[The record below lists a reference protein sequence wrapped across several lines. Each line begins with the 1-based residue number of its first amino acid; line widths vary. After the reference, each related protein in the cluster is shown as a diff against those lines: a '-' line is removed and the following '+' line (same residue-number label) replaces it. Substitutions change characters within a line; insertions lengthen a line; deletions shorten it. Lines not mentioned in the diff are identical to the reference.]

1 MSRAALWR
9 QLWLAL
15 ACALPIGE
23 AAAQPAESSMPG
35 LIVPERVAAPDAG
48 TVPVAIGQAADPWEG
63 FNRAMFAFNE
73 EVDAGLLFPLASAY
87 VGLVP
92 ELVRLG
98 VTNFFNNLQD
108 AWSAV
113 NNLLQGKP
121 DRSTVMTL
129 RFAWNSV
136 FGVAGILDL
145 ATELGLERTPEDFGQ
160 TLGVWG
166 MAPGNYL
173 VLPFFGPSTVRDT
186 IGLPLDLA
194 ASPIWAVNDAAFRPW
209 TTALRTLDIR
219 AQLLGASRL
228 LDDIALDRYSF
239 VRNAFLARRMNLVFD
254 GNPPDDYEF
263 EPPAPAPQPAPA
275 SEPASEPAPT
285 RP

>member
-1 MSRAALWR
+1 MTAPRGWHR
-9 QLWLAL
+9 WAL
-15 ACALPIGE
+15 ARVLPVLLVLCGGA
-23 AAAQPAESSMPG
+23 AAAQPAESVVMPG
-35 LIVPERVAAPDAG
+35 LIVPERVAAPGAGVMADA
-48 TVPVAIGQAADPWEG
+48 AGQAADPWEG

-73 EVDAGLLFPLASAY
+73 VIDADLLLPLTSAY

-92 ELVRLG
+92 ELARMG

-121 DRSTVMTL
+121 EQSTVMAL
-129 RFAWNSV
+129 RFAWNST
-136 FGVAGILDL
+136 FGLAGVLDM

-166 MAPGNYL
+166 MGPGNYL

-194 ASPIWAVNDAAFRPW
+194 ASPIWAVNDASFRPW

-219 AQLLGASRL
+219 SQLLGATQL
-228 LDDIALDRYSF
+228 LDNIALDKYSF

-254 GNPPDDYEF
+254 GNPPDDYQF
-263 EPPAPAPQPAPA
+263 QAPQA
-275 SEPASEPAPT
+275 EPAKP
-285 RP
+285 